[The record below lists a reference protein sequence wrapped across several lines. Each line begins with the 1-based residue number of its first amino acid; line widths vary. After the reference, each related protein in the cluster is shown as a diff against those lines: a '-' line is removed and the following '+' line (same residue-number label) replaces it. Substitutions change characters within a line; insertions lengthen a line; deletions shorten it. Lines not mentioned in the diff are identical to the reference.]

1 MAINVV
7 CASCNKTHQLL
18 PSLAGKKVRC
28 SCGAVIIVPE
38 TPPATDGL
46 VSSPPLDPLQLTGPV
61 QAAADDL
68 TDPLSSVS
76 VGGQSTWSD
85 QYQPPFARQPEKK
98 GLPGWLLPTGIGG
111 ACLLVLVTI
120 VWIVFLRGSGDED
133 QVANTD
139 SSETAA
145 ENPGAGD
152 ADGNSTPADGRGSAA
167 NSPGGSSS
175 PSGQR
180 GNAAAA
186 ASSNPNEVVN
196 SIGMRLA
203 WTGGVDKGAK
213 QLGTILPEIQNVNDK
228 NNGPLSTV
236 TADESPQYTV
246 SFRKFLFGVHEV
258 TQSQYREIMG
268 ENPST
273 IPGQDIPVHDVSW
286 YQAQEFCQRLSE
298 LPAEKDAKRVYRL
311 PTEAEWEYVCR
322 GGTKGRYYF
331 GESSD
336 ELAVHAWYRD
346 NSQNTV
352 HPVGQK
358 EVSPSGTYDMLGN
371 VWEWCQDWY
380 FVGSYNLVGA
390 SSYSSQDNELVR
402 VIRGG
407 SSWNHAEYTRDA
419 FRFFNEPG
427 QANQRIGF
435 RVMCSLKGQPAS
447 VPQPVPLS
455 PGYQD
460 LQKFAGAIVRY
471 GVPPASV
478 ADRRDLT
485 HLPLEMFSG
494 EIDRPEIIKKASLT
508 YDRIPGNL
516 RHTTK
521 TLGSGNTVLGAY
533 AVEKETAGG
542 MRYADGLAISLERE
556 NGQRTMFFVGPVS
569 KFVNGWKISGRLDY
583 VNQMPYDESMLML
596 DELKT
601 EIVVLPGEDKQSG
614 LGYQRGA
621 PVSRL
626 PFVGVEGVAVA
637 FQISLSPDYRH
648 LVCVY
653 AHEEVV
659 QGLKQFTGKAE
670 IVIWKLEDRSVVF
683 QKEWSSADIG
693 GRVAYAEFTP
703 DSKKLYYGKSRLF
716 VVELA
721 TYQEAT
727 ETVEAPS
734 QDDEWLIDPGTGELV
749 FLPDQ
754 FVSVQQ
760 ARFHQNGDL
769 YVMNPPGSISVFASG
784 GSKKRV
790 HAMSGDFRD
799 SFGVTKN
806 GDVLAY
812 FNQLGRDGKI
822 ADPRSGWV
830 ANMSGGIALSA
841 GWQTTGPRDE
851 DVKNIATHENTFK
864 TSVSPDATTIYFNE
878 RVGSRDVLKMWHI
891 ARKRLLFMVQYHLN
905 TLETRILKPPYF
917 SNDGRFMMLVI
928 DKAVVIW
935 KLEDAFAGESV
946 ASNEESAASS
956 R

>member
-1 MAINVV
+1 MSINVV

-28 SCGAVIIVPE
+28 SCGAVIIVSE
-38 TPPATDGL
+38 MPPALDGL
-46 VSSPPLDPLQLTGPV
+46 VSSPPVDPLQLTGPV

-68 TDPLSSVS
+68 TDPLNSVS

-111 ACLLVLVTI
+111 ACLLVLVAI

-145 ENPGAGD
+145 ENPVAGD
-152 ADGNSTPADGRGSAA
+152 ADGNSTPAGGRGSAA

-175 PSGQR
+175 PSEQG
-180 GNAAAA
+180 GSAAAA
-186 ASSNPNEVVN
+186 GSSNPNEVVN

-203 WTGGVDKGAK
+203 WVGGIDKGAK
-213 QLGTILPEIQNVNDK
+213 KLGTVLPEIQNVNDK
-228 NNGPLSTV
+228 NNAPPSTI
-236 TADESPQYTV
+236 TADESPMYTV
-246 SFRKFLFGVHEV
+246 SFEKFLIGVHEV

-273 IPGQDIPVHDVSW
+273 VPGQDIPVHDVSW
-286 YQAQEFCQRLSE
+286 YQAQEFCQRLNE
-298 LPAEKDAKRVYRL
+298 LPAEKDATRVYRL
-311 PTEAEWEYVCR
+311 PTEAEWEYASR

-380 FVGSYNLVGA
+380 GVGSYAVVGKGA
-390 SSYSSQDNELVR
+390 SSSQDNGLVR

-427 QANQRIGF
+427 QTNQRTGF
-435 RVMCSLKGQPAS
+435 RVMCSLKGKPAS

-460 LQKFAGAIVRY
+460 LQKFAGALVRY
-471 GVPPASV
+471 GVPNESV

-485 HLPLEMFSG
+485 QLPVEMFSG
-494 EIDRPEIIKKASLT
+494 EIDRPEIIKSASLS
-508 YDRIPGNL
+508 YDRMPSNL
-516 RHTTK
+516 RHTTT
-521 TLGSGNTVLGAY
+521 TLGSGNTVISAY
-533 AVEKETAGG
+533 AVEKETTGG
-542 MRYADGLAISLERE
+542 MRHADGLAISLERE

-569 KFVNGWKISGRLDY
+569 KFVNGWKISGRFDY

-601 EIVVLPGEDKQSG
+601 EIVVLPGEDKQYG

-621 PVSRL
+621 PVSSL
-626 PFVGVEGVAVA
+626 PFVGVEGAALA

-659 QGLKQFTGKAE
+659 QGIKQFTGKAE
-670 IVIWKLEDRSVVF
+670 IAIWKLEDRSVVF

-716 VVELA
+716 VVELD

-727 ETVEAPS
+727 EMAEAPS
-734 QDDEWLIDPGTGELV
+734 QDNEWLVDPGTGEPV

-754 FVSVQQ
+754 YVSVQQ
-760 ARFHQNGDL
+760 ARFQQDGNL
-769 YVMNPPGSISVFASG
+769 YVMSPANSVSVF
-784 GSKKRV
+784 GSDGRKKSVQTMPLHYRNT
-790 HAMSGDFRD
+790 
-799 SFGVTKN
+799 FGVTRN
-806 GDVLAY
+806 GDILAY
-812 FNQLGRDGKI
+812 FNPESRTE
-822 ADPRSGWV
+822 DPRAGWV
-830 ANMSGGIALSA
+830 ANVTGGIVLSA
-841 GWQTTGPRDE
+841 GWQATGPRQD
-851 DVKNIATHENTFK
+851 DVKNIATHENTIP
-864 TSVSPDATTIYFNE
+864 TTISPDATTILFNE
-878 RVGSRDVLKMWHI
+878 RVGSRDVLKIWQI
-891 ARKRLLFMVQYHLN
+891 ARKRSLFMVQYHMN
-905 TLETRILKPPYF
+905 TLETRLLKPPYF
-917 SNDGRFMMLVI
+917 SNDGRFLMLVI